1 MFFEEDRTMIDPS
14 KTPASQ
20 PAREDRKLRHLA
32 QEIPSA
38 RELADK
44 VASTSEA
51 TAQLFNSEYSP
62 ESELGEELPPQR
74 AGSRP
79 QEEGGG
85 PGAGVGGPDTPWHG

>member
-1 MFFEEDRTMIDPS
+1 MFTQRLFEEDRAMTDPS

-32 QEIPSA
+32 QEVRSA

-44 VASTSEA
+44 VSSSSEA

-62 ESELGEELPPQR
+62 ESESGEELPPQHTG
-74 AGSRP
+74 ARP
-79 QEEGGG
+79 PE
-85 PGAGVGGPDTPWHG
+85 